1 MPKPRAVILGTRD
14 IVEAFYTEASK
25 MSVCEYD
32 IDEILQII
40 FKTIGSAECGDPAPS
55 DQSGMLRN
63 LRLYQRINYS
73 LLNEHDATILRR
85 ATNTLARK
93 LHDQCVVLGMYDE
106 QGRMDYYPTGW
117 LCQYDIVLT
126 LKGEE
131 AVACKEVFRQS

>member
-1 MPKPRAVILGTRD
+1 MSKPRAVILNTG
-14 IVEAFYTEASK
+14 EAVQEFYTKASK
-25 MSVCEYD
+25 MAVCDYD
-32 IDEILQII
+32 VDEILQAI
-40 FKTIGSAECGDPAPS
+40 FQTIGSGGQD
-55 DQSGMLRN
+55 DQSSMQRN
-63 LRLYQRINYS
+63 LELYHRINYK

-85 ATNTLARK
+85 AVNVLARK
-93 LHDQCVVLGMYDE
+93 LHDQCVDLGMYDE

>member
-1 MPKPRAVILGTRD
+1 M
-14 IVEAFYTEASK
+14 VEEFYTAASK
-25 MSVCEYD
+25 MAVCEYD
-32 IDEILQII
+32 IDEILQAI
-40 FKTIGSAECGDPAPS
+40 FNTIGSG
-55 DQSGMLRN
+55 DQSGMQRN
-63 LRLYQRINYS
+63 LELYNRINYN

-85 ATNTLARK
+85 ATNVLARK
-93 LHDQCVVLGMYDE
+93 LHDQCVILGMYDD